1 MNFASDNVGP
11 AAPEIMAAMSEANA
25 ARSAP
30 YGADPW
36 TERAEALIR
45 EVFEAPEAE
54 VEALVALVRDRMENA
69 YPLEVPLVV
78 DVGHGASWAAAH

>member
-45 EVFEAPEAE
+45 EVFEAPEAS
-54 VEALVALVRDRMENA
+54 VHLVSSGSA
-69 YPLEVPLVV
+69 
-78 DVGHGASWAAAH
+78 WACPAM